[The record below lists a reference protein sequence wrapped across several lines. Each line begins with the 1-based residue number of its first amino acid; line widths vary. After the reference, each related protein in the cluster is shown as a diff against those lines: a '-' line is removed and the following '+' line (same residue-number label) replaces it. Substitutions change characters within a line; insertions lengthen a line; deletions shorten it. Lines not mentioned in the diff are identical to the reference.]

1 MKKILGTLKNLLIM
15 PLLYKSKTCI
25 EERLKKVELILKS
38 PLDFTLLV
46 TVFILLGLGIITVL
60 SASSPT
66 ALAETGDSYRY
77 VERQIISAAIGI
89 GCMFVLSKLDY
100 KLFQKYY
107 KIIFMASIILLLA
120 VPIIG
125 VSSGGAKRWIALG
138 SISFQPSEIAKV
150 GVIIFYATWLTKNKD
165 KLKSF
170 KNGFFIPLAMMLP
183 IIVIVLVLVQVGNH
197 ILVLVIVLVIVIVIV
212 IVIVLVLVQV

>member
-1 MKKILGTLKNLLIM
+1 MA
-15 PLLYKSKTCI
+15 
-25 EERLKKVELILKS
+25 RKKVELILKS

-170 KNGFFIPLAMMLP
+170 KNGFFILFRWDKNDTAF
-183 IIVIVLVLVQVGNH
+183 ISFV
-197 ILVLVIVLVIVIVIV
+197 
-212 IVIVLVLVQV
+212 

>member
-1 MKKILGTLKNLLIM
+1 MARKKI
-15 PLLYKSKTCI
+15 
-25 EERLKKVELILKS
+25 ELILKS

-77 VERQIISAAIGI
+77 VERQIVSAVIGI
-89 GCMFVLSKLDY
+89 GLMFALSKVDY
-100 KLFQKYY
+100 KVFQKYY
-107 KIIFMASIILLLA
+107 KVIFLACIILLLA
-120 VPIIG
+120 VPVIG

-183 IIVIVLVLVQVGNH
+183 IVVIVLFLQNH
-197 ILVLVIVLVIVIVIV
+197 FSATLVLCMLVAILMMKCSSIYWSLANKCEKLPKI
-212 IVIVLVLVQV
+212 